1 MTLITEV
8 QEPDK
13 VLVLALQNGGRLWR
27 KSAHRAQ
34 TSSPTDLIS
43 STPLLVV
50 TTPGRSL

>member
-8 QEPDK
+8 QEPAPLQD
-13 VLVLALQNGGRLWR
+13 LVLQNACRMRR
-27 KSAHRAQ
+27 KLAHLAQ